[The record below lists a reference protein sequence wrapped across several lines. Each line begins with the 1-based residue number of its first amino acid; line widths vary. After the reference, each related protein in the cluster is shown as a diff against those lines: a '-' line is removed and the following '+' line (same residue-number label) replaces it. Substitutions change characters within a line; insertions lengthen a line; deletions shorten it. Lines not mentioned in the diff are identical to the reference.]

1 MTKEKEED
9 NLEEQIGN
17 LTGLEL
23 WVAMIH
29 CAIKHLE
36 VADEAYQQRD
46 AGLLNTHAKMAHG
59 LIKELSNNT
68 QIFTVDYKVRGANI
82 GLRGMLVAIEKTLR
96 KHHPTNLAL
105 GLYHL
110 KSIQTYWDN
119 LDESKPEEIG
129 EAEKN

>member
-1 MTKEKEED
+1 MKEKED
-9 NLEEQIGN
+9 DLEEQIEN

-23 WVAMIH
+23 WVAMVH

-46 AGLLNTHAKMAHG
+46 AGVLNEHAKMAHA

-68 QIFTVDYKVRGANI
+68 QIFTINYKVRGANV
-82 GLRGMLVAIEKTLR
+82 GLKRMLVAVEKTLR
-96 KHHPTNLAL
+96 KHHPKNLAL

-110 KSIQTYWDN
+110 RNIQTYWEN
-119 LDESKPEEIG
+119 LNESRPGDIS

>member
-1 MTKEKEED
+1 MEEKEED
-9 NLEEQIGN
+9 DLEKQIES

-46 AGLLNTHAKMAHG
+46 AGLLNVHAKMAHS
-59 LIKELSNNT
+59 LIKALSNNT
-68 QIFTVDYKVRGANI
+68 QIFTVNYKVRGANV
-82 GLRGMLVAIEKTLR
+82 GLRGMLMAIERTLR
-96 KHHPTNLAL
+96 KHHPENLAL
-105 GLYHL
+105 GLHHL
-110 KSIQTYWDN
+110 KSIQTYWEN
-119 LDESKPEEIG
+119 LNESRPGDIS

>member
-1 MTKEKEED
+1 MKEKED
-9 NLEEQIGN
+9 NLEEQIAN

-46 AGLLNTHAKMAHG
+46 AGLLNAHAKMAHA

-68 QIFTVDYKVRGANI
+68 QIFTVNYKVRGANV
-82 GLRGMLVAIEKTLR
+82 GLKRMLIAVEKTLR
-96 KHHPTNLAL
+96 KHHPKNLAL

-110 KSIQTYWDN
+110 RSIQTYWEN
-119 LDESKPEEIG
+119 LNESKPGDIG